1 MKWLKYNTASLMTGE
16 IREFFF
22 PEDKICYLAPS
33 LDEGL
38 IIKINDGETTR
49 ILIPCSLQIAKFLAK
64 EIIYFF
70 NNIGRYSEDSCILD
84 LDEKVIKLTSNIKG

>member
-22 PEDKICYLAPS
+22 LEDKICYLSPS

-38 IIKINDGETTR
+38 IIKINDGETR
-49 ILIPCSLQIAKFLAK
+49 ILIPCSLQIAKCLAK
-64 EIIYFF
+64 EIIYFL
-70 NNIGRYSEDSCILD
+70 NNIGQYSEDSCILD
-84 LDEKVIKLTSNIKG
+84 LDEKAIKLTSNMKG